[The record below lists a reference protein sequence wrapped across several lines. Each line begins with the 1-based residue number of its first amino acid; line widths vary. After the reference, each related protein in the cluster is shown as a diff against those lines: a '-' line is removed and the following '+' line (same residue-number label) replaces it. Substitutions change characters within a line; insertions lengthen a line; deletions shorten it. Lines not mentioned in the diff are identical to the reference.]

1 LYTLTGLSNPKP
13 TDLEDTVSFLL
24 AAIITHIANG
34 NIPTETLS
42 FFQDNELSA
51 IGEKVRP
58 VCVCGVLRKLG
69 ALEGFTKSMPF
80 NKEYFKDVNFAFEPS
95 GPDQIVHA
103 MQTALEIYPMDVHF
117 YADGINAFNSCNR
130 SKAFNMMINN
140 YPRPFPHIIRA
151 MYNTPSNVWYY
162 GLTDQIHPVSCE
174 IGGAQQGDVWGTWIL
189 QPLFAKLKTALSPDG
204 IALVDDSNYCA
215 PHSLMLETIL
225 TIQTKGPKYGYHIN
239 PDKGTYLLGQ
249 YETSPEAIGRKAA
262 FVRLGLNPDRIRI
275 HPDNSHIPVEVA
287 IHYGWK
293 VLGAFI
299 GSSNYIDSQLSNRLQ
314 DLRSLGVQVKNF
326 PYIQDRYF
334 LLRFCFGRK
343 INHLMRTIPPY
354 AISTFASA
362 FDDIRKDLLSSIV
375 NNVTPISDQTWM
387 QCRINIKDSGL
398 GLEFLTEILPFA
410 YSASMIVTYPL
421 LQRLFPSTNLFQLP
435 AFQPLFAILPLLD
448 VYIPNITIQQ
458 LLDMPFIV
466 LDSLQGVLSTHLLR
480 PTIEAFH
487 HPNRDDIL
495 FSTWISSCRNDFSG
509 AWLEAI
515 PSSSTYKFSNLDFR
529 HAILSRLFLPLP
541 LISPGDR

>member
-1 LYTLTGLSNPKP
+1 MGESTWCFHRLFEITLTP
-13 TDLEDTVSFLL
+13 
-24 AAIITHIANG
+24 
-34 NIPTETLS
+34 
-42 FFQDNELSA
+42 
-51 IGEKVRP
+51 
-58 VCVCGVLRKLG
+58 
-69 ALEGFTKSMPF
+69 
-80 NKEYFKDVNFAFEPS
+80 
-95 GPDQIVHA
+95 
-103 MQTALEIYPMDVHF
+103 
-117 YADGINAFNSCNR
+117 
-130 SKAFNMMINN
+130 
-140 YPRPFPHIIRA
+140 
-151 MYNTPSNVWYY
+151 
-162 GLTDQIHPVSCE
+162 
-174 IGGAQQGDVWGTWIL
+174 
-189 QPLFAKLKTALSPDG
+189 
-204 IALVDDSNYCA
+204 
-215 PHSLMLETIL
+215 
-225 TIQTKGPKYGYHIN
+225 
-239 PDKGTYLLGQ
+239 
-249 YETSPEAIGRKAA
+249 
-262 FVRLGLNPDRIRI
+262 
-275 HPDNSHIPVEVA
+275 
-287 IHYGWK
+287 
-293 VLGAFI
+293 
-299 GSSNYIDSQLSNRLQ
+299 
-314 DLRSLGVQVKNF
+314 SLGIDCKTCALWEYKLRIFPTSRIDTFFFDSVLVGKNNF
-326 PYIQDRYF
+326 
-334 LLRFCFGRK
+334 
-343 INHLMRTIPPY
+343 LMRTIPPY

-515 PSSSTYKFSNLDFR
+515 PSSSTYEFSNLDFR